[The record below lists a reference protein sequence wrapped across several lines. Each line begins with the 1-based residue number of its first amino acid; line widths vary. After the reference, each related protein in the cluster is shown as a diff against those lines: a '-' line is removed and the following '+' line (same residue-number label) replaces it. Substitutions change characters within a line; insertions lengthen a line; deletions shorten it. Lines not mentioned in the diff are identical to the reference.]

1 MIRALTIFLLFIV
14 AAILAGP
21 ILAYPVYF
29 LLADLFSIPYH
40 KLISHLTL
48 LCGLIAS
55 GFYLQYSRL
64 FSRTTFG
71 YGMNHRP
78 FISNLLAGCGAGLL
92 IMLVVESCLLVLG
105 VHEPE
110 PGRQFLL
117 WQTVTYIF
125 KALVTGFAVAVI
137 EETIFRGALL
147 GGLKQ
152 GTNTFIAVTVSSLFY
167 AAVHFLKYRA
177 LPPETELHWYT
188 GLEMLPSA
196 LFRFSDPV
204 IIDTFAT
211 LFVFGVLLSLIRIR
225 NNNISLCIGIHAGV
239 VAAIKLVRHFTDPV
253 PGSEYSYL
261 VNDYNNLLGWLA
273 FSWLSLLTAVYL
285 WHWMRHAVRNDN
297 NFQSG

>member
-1 MIRALTIFLLFIV
+1 MIRALIIFLLFIL

-21 ILAYPVYF
+21 ILAYPVHL
-29 LLADLFSIPYH
+29 LLADLSSIPYH
-40 KLISHLTL
+40 KLITHLTL

-55 GFYLQYSRL
+55 GFYLRYNGL
-64 FSRTTFG
+64 FSGGTLG
-71 YGMNHRP
+71 YGLQRRRFLFNV
-78 FISNLLAGCGAGLL
+78 LAGCGAGLL
-92 IMLVVESCLLVLG
+92 IMLVVEACLLALG

-110 PGRQFLL
+110 SGPYLFRQTATTIL
-117 WQTVTYIF
+117 

-152 GTNTFIAVTVSSLFY
+152 QVKPVIAVIVSSLVY

-177 LPPETELHWYT
+177 LPPDSELHWYT
-188 GLEMLPSA
+188 GLEMLPEA
-196 LFRFSDPV
+196 LFRFTDPV

-211 LFVFGVLLSLIRIR
+211 LFIFGVFLSLLRIR
-225 NNNISLCIGIHAGV
+225 HNNISLCIGIHAGV

-253 PGSEYSYL
+253 AGSEYAYL

-273 FSWLSLLTAVYL
+273 FAWLLFLTIAYL
-285 WHWMRHAVRNDN
+285 WQLNRHTYGNADRTPA
-297 NFQSG
+297 G